1 MFSLKK
7 KNEKPLDDYL
17 KDWPIQFYQLS
28 DVPLRDKCIRRYLD
42 IHPDSTIDQR
52 RYDIFLQRFGVK
64 EQKVDGYFY
73 NWNLLKA
80 ESESSSF
87 LNKKHRQNNLRKYF
101 IGLGVLSTT
110 MDDLQKEEWKNF
122 AEMFVETSINGASY
136 GSTLMGLGKVSDHNK
151 AVRIANDIYTVTC
164 LLPRE
169 VYLEKEA
176 SVLRT
181 IMEDTFKA
189 KIEGG
194 DEILSHIH

>member
-110 MDDLQKEEWKNF
+110 MDDLQKE
-122 AEMFVETSINGASY
+122 
-136 GSTLMGLGKVSDHNK
+136 
-151 AVRIANDIYTVTC
+151 
-164 LLPRE
+164 LLE
-169 VYLEKEA
+169 AIDTYFKEEQDESNTEK
-176 SVLRT
+176 
-181 IMEDTFKA
+181 
-189 KIEGG
+189 
-194 DEILSHIH
+194 